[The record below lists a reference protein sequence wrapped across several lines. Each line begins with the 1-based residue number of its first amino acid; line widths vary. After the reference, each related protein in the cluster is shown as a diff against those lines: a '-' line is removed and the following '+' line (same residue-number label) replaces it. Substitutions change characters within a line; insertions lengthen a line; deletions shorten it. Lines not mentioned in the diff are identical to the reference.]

1 MVRAGHPWIPG
12 VQPRSGAWP
21 DARNKASLGCA
32 PGPPRGT
39 AIPGLGS
46 PGTTS
51 SPPGGPGPHQGPGG
65 RRRVTMVCDRPR
77 LGCVFA
83 GLPVVSFH
91 LADSAFVWTTRG
103 SLAAVTT
110 GNAAG
115 EQGGR
120 PMRGSSPARARW
132 SEAPNKLRQSGRGR
146 AVRVARRR
154 EPGAVCSPKRAT
166 EHALRGE
173 KCNLRRTR
181 RKRLRSGGALLSPP
195 CDPIFSAGVHAVW
208 LELGGYLRQVDQM
221 ARQLWCFKIYHTV
234 YFGR

>member
-1 MVRAGHPWIPG
+1 MSWGHIFRFSRLGWEWPCVSDGGRLRVRAGRPTPEWG
-12 VQPRSGAWP
+12 
-21 DARNKASLGCA
+21 LGCA

-65 RRRVTMVCDRPR
+65 RCRVTMVCDRPR

-154 EPGAVCSPKRAT
+154 EPEAVCSTKRAT
-166 EHALRGE
+166 EHARTGE
-173 KCNLRRTR
+173 R
-181 RKRLRSGGALLSPP
+181 
-195 CDPIFSAGVHAVW
+195 
-208 LELGGYLRQVDQM
+208 
-221 ARQLWCFKIYHTV
+221 
-234 YFGR
+234 